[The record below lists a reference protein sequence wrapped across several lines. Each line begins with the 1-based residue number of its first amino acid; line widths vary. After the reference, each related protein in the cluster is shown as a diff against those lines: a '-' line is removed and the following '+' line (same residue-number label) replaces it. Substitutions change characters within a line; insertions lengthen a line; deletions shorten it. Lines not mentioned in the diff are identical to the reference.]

1 MKAFIITQEMRS
13 LVNGVYDTLNEK
25 LGSIMESNGLH
36 MEIDVLEQQLGFQL
50 LVFEGDIQIGDFI
63 AAESTIADLIMLGVA
78 FNEVWSPVEAY
89 GFGME
94 DIERDAVG
102 DNACRIVCDYIR
114 RRRKGLKPERA
125 YPEVPS
131 HSEE

>member
-1 MKAFIITQEMRS
+1 MKGFIFTQHMLTLIDE
-13 LVNGVYDTLNEK
+13 LKDTLTEK
-25 LGSIMESNGLH
+25 LGSIMESNGLR
-36 MEIDVLEQQLGFQL
+36 MEIDSLNEQVGFQL
-50 LVFEGDIQIGDFI
+50 LVFEGETQIGDFI
-63 AAESTIADLIMLGVA
+63 AAESTVIDLITLGVN

-114 RRRKGLKPERA
+114 RRRKGLEPEKA
-125 YPEVPS
+125 YPEVHL